1 VIMPQYALERL
12 YALTRGHDVY
22 ITTEVGQH
30 QMWAAQFFKFEEPNR
45 WMTSGGLGTMG
56 YGLPASDGLQVAPP
70 DPLGTEF
77 AGRHMLYEKFYAGN
91 SLIVRNQ
98 NDREAPWERFH
109 DTVDGLLAR
118 IAVERGGQD

>member
-1 VIMPQYALERL
+1 MPQYAIERL

-56 YGLPASDGLQVAPP
+56 YGLPVGGRRAGGASGLASSSTSPAKP
-70 DPLGTEF
+70 
-77 AGRHMLYEKFYAGN
+77 RC
-91 SLIVRNQ
+91 
-98 NDREAPWERFH
+98 
-109 DTVDGLLAR
+109 
-118 IAVERGGQD
+118 